1 MLGFN
6 VTNHV
11 DPNIV
16 SFALTNGWEKDIG
29 PMELERFGEEE
40 DFLYC
45 H

>member
-1 MLGFN
+1 MILGFN

-11 DPNIV
+11 DPYIV
-16 SFALTNGWEKDIG
+16 SFALTNGWEKADIG
-29 PMELERFGEEE
+29 PMERFYEEV